1 MNKIRIYEL
10 AKELNLSNKDL
21 LDKLG
26 SMNIEAHTHMGAL
39 EDKDVDRIR
48 ETLKKPKG
56 EESKDHKTIVNVPIK
71 QSVRHV
77 SHGIHT
83 PNMKEKPHGSD
94 EQVKE
99 LKVTVL
105 EEAKRPAK
113 ATTPK
118 PKTVAKSAPVE
129 QEPVHHGARI
139 PAAQAAALKQEEKN
153 NMAQA
158 QHKEHDSTSHVKP
171 AEQSI
176 KQPVAPI
183 AEPIAKEHKVV
194 EATAVSGETKAAP
207 VPQHAPAAHKK
218 EHAQPHGTAAE
229 KPKSETEGKP
239 VAAPEKP
246 VQPAAAQPAPAVA
259 EGTVAPTTPVAPKP
273 DYRSNTQGQN
283 PNKPYQQRDGQNQ
296 RPYTPREGQTG
307 TQRPYTPREG
317 QTGTQRP
324 YTPREGQTGAPR
336 PYTPREGQTGSPRPY
351 TPRDGQTGAPRPYTP
366 RDGQTGAPRPYTPR
380 DGQSQGSYNRP
391 APVRNADGTYQRPP
405 YRPGGPSSRP
415 PGSAPYGD
423 RKPGFPGAGDKDKGF
438 NPANRGKKPVG
449 AAKAE
454 GDVVPYADRASISGQ
469 NKHVKTVHEKKKEEE
484 KKPFDKRKATQVG
497 HSMQRVETGRSKTYK
512 RAKNKQNMNKDVDVQ
527 VEVAAAINNIK
538 VTGSMTVGAFA
549 TILEKPATDIILKL
563 MNLGI
568 MATINKDLDIPTLE
582 ILAADYDFV
591 IESVEAEKDEDLEIL
606 DFDDSPEDLVKRPP
620 VVTVMGHV
628 DHGKTSLL
636 DAIRKTKITSGE
648 AGGITQHIGA
658 SEVHIKGEK
667 IVFLDTPGHE
677 AFTTLRARGAKVT
690 DIAILVV
697 AADDGVMP
705 QTMEAIDHARAAKV
719 PIIIAINKID
729 KVGAN
734 PDRVKQELAD
744 YGLLVEDWGGD
755 IVSCEVSALKGMGID
770 TLLEMVLL
778 VAEIQDFKANPNR
791 AANGTIIDAKVEKGR
806 GTVGTVIVQNGTLKI
821 GDYIVVGPTFGK
833 IKAMYDEVGKTTK
846 PVSPSSAVEIT
857 GLNEIPNA
865 GDKFYVVANER
876 TARSIAEKRAIKLRE
891 ESINPTTGHVTLE
904 DLFSQ
909 IQKGNIKELNIIVK
923 ADVQGS
929 VEALKSSLLKLTNE
943 EVRVNVIHA
952 SVGTISESDILL
964 ASASNAVIIGF
975 NVRPISVVSQMA
987 DKEKVDIKTYRIIYE
1002 AMNDVEAAMKG
1013 MLDPIFKEVVIGKVE
1028 VRATFKVPNIG
1039 LIAGA
1044 YVLEGKVTRNA
1055 GLRLV
1060 REGIIIHEGKVS
1072 SLRRFKDDA
1081 KEVLTNFECGIG
1093 IENYSDLREGD
1104 IIEAYINEE
1113 VKR

>member
-1 MNKIRIYEL
+1 MNKIRIYQL
-10 AKELNLSNKDL
+10 AKELNLSNKEL
-21 LDKLG
+21 IDKLG
-26 SMNIEAHTHMGAL
+26 TMNIDAHNHMGAI

-48 ETLKKPKG
+48 ENYKKPIVD
-56 EESKDHKTIVNVPIK
+56 ESKEHKTIVNVPIK

-77 SHGIHT
+77 SHGINT
-83 PNMKEKPHGSD
+83 PNMKEKPHGEEHKD
-94 EQVKE
+94 DQVKE

-113 ATTPK
+113 AAAPK
-118 PKTVAKSAPVE
+118 PKPVQAAKPAPEVE
-129 QEPVHHGARI
+129 HVHHSTRI

-153 NMAQA
+153 SMAQA
-158 QHKEHDSTSHVKP
+158 QHKEQETTSHNKP
-171 AEQSI
+171 AEQAEKTTPP
-176 KQPVAPI
+176 KQI
-183 AEPIAKEHKVV
+183 EPIAQETKAVVTPSVSATPTATPAVQKVEAATT
-194 EATAVSGETKAAP
+194 EATAKPVVHAEKPAAKVEPKAAP
-207 VPQHAPAAHKK
+207 
-218 EHAQPHGTAAE
+218 AAE
-229 KPKSETEGKP
+229 K
-239 VAAPEKP
+239 AAPDATQTAQPATE
-246 VQPAAAQPAPAVA
+246 QPAA
-259 EGTVAPTTPVAPKP
+259 PKI

-283 PNKPYQQRDGQNQ
+283 PNKPYQQRT
-296 RPYTPREGQTG
+296 YTPREGQTG
-307 TQRPYTPREG
+307 AP
-317 QTGTQRP
+317 RP

-336 PYTPREGQTGSPRPY
+336 PYTPREGQTGAPRPY
-351 TPRDGQTGAPRPYTP
+351 TPREGQTGAPRPYTP
-366 RDGQTGAPRPYTPR
+366 REGQTGAPRPYTPREGQTGAPRPYTPR
-380 DGQSQGSYNRP
+380 DGQSQGSYARP
-391 APVRNADGTYQRPP
+391 AGSTQRPDGTYQQRPP

-423 RKPGFPGAGDKDKGF
+423 RKPGFPSAGDKDKGF
-438 NPANRGKKPVG
+438 SSANRGKKPVG

-454 GDVVPYADRASISGQ
+454 GDVIPYADRASISGQ
-469 NKHVKTVHEKKKEEE
+469 NKHVKTVHEKKKEVE
-484 KKPFDKRKATQVG
+484 KTVDKRKSTHVG
-497 HSMQRVETGRSKTYK
+497 HSMQRAEVGRSKTYK
-512 RAKNKQNMNKDVDVQ
+512 RAKNKQNLNKE
-527 VEVAAAINNIK
+527 VEVVAEVLAPINNIQ
-538 VTGSMTVGAFA
+538 VQGSMTVGAFA
-549 TILEKPATDIILKL
+549 TIIERPANDIILKL

-568 MATINKDLDIPTLE
+568 MATINKDLDIATLE
-582 ILAADYDFV
+582 ILAADYDFL
-591 IESVEAEKDEDLEIL
+591 IESIEAEQDEDIEAL
-606 DFDDSPEDLVKRPP
+606 DFDDNPENLVKRPP

-636 DAIRKTKITSGE
+636 DAIRKTKVTTGE

-658 SEVHIKGEK
+658 SEIHINGEK

-729 KVGAN
+729 KFNAN

-755 IVSCEVSALKGMGID
+755 IVSCEVSALKGQGID

-778 VAEIQDFKANPNR
+778 VAEIQDLKANPDR
-791 AANGTIIDAKVEKGR
+791 VANGTIIEAKVEKGR
-806 GTVGTVIVQNGTLKI
+806 GTVATVIVQNGTLKI
-821 GDYIVVGPTFGK
+821 GDAIVVGPTYGK
-833 IKAMYDEVGKTTK
+833 IKAMYNDSGKNTK
-846 PVSPSSAVEIT
+846 SVTPSSAVEII

-865 GDKFYVVANER
+865 GDKFYVVANDKIAR
-876 TARSIAEKRAIKLRE
+876 TIADKRAIKYRE
-891 ESINPTTGHVTLE
+891 DAMISTPGHVTLE

-909 IQKGNIKELNIIVK
+909 IQQGNIKDLNIIVK
-923 ADVQGS
+923 ADVHGS

-952 SVGTISESDILL
+952 SVGTITESDILL
-964 ASASNAVIIGF
+964 ASASDAIIIGF
-975 NVRPISVVSQMA
+975 NVRPVTVVSQMA
-987 DKEKVDIKTYRIIYE
+987 DKEKVSIKTYRIIYE
-1002 AMNDVEAAMKG
+1002 AINDVEAAMKG

-1039 LIAGA
+1039 VIAGA
-1044 YVLEGKVTRNA
+1044 YVLEGKVTRTS

-1072 SLRRFKDDA
+1072 SLKRFKDDA

-1093 IENYSDLREGD
+1093 IENYNDLREGD